1 MGKSHFVTGIT
12 PICHIKGVCYPLHL
26 IEVTPV
32 MRLIALL
39 LVLIPLKANAFEPL
53 NTDDAGTVPK
63 DRNQI
68 ELYFFKTGTH
78 GDSTA
83 NSAAL
88 IAPGEEYFG
97 IDSAKVF
104 PFTYIR
110 GISENVEISL
120 GASYFASPRGNYSP
134 VANKVIA
141 LKWRF
146 AEGQDGK
153 WALAVKP
160 SFTLPGTSQQ
170 QVQGLD
176 LALPS
181 YGLNLIGSHYWDKV
195 EVHVNASYTNS
206 PYNTNY
212 LIGGSTSPNRTNIVF
227 LSAAPVWTVVKGVR
241 LAFDVGITTNPPSNQ
256 QYLTSYALLAAIF
269 SPLDYLDIGLSYMR
283 SAENM
288 GTALN
293 NAGVSVSRSEI
304 GFTWRF

>member
-1 MGKSHFVTGIT
+1 
-12 PICHIKGVCYPLHL
+12 
-26 IEVTPV
+26 

-39 LVLIPLKANAFEPL
+39 LLLIPLTANGFEPL

-68 ELYFFKTGTH
+68 ELYFFKTGLH
-78 GDSTA
+78 GGA
-83 NSAAL
+83 NTVD
-88 IAPGEEYFG
+88 ITTPGEEYFG
-97 IDSAKVF
+97 ADNAKAF

-110 GISENVEISL
+110 GINENLE
-120 GASYFASPRGNYSP
+120 ASIGVTYFANPRGNYSP
-134 VANKVIA
+134 VANKVLA

-146 AEGQDGK
+146 ATDQDGK
-153 WALAVKP
+153 WALAIKP
-160 SFTLPGTSQQ
+160 SFTLPGSPQQ

-181 YGLNLIGSHYWDKV
+181 YGLNLIGSRYWDGV
-195 EVHVNASYTNS
+195 ELHVNASYTNS

-212 LIGGSTSPNRTNIVF
+212 LIGGSTSPNRKNIIF
-227 LSAAPVWTVVKGVR
+227 LSAAPVWTVVQGFR

-256 QYLTSYALLAAIF
+256 PYLTNYALLAAIF
-269 SPLDYLDIGLSYMR
+269 SPIDDLDIGLSYMR

-288 GTALN
+288 GIVVN
-293 NAGVSVSRSEI
+293 NTGVSASRSEI